1 MRTSTAHQL
10 LRLNREFYDTFAAD
24 FSASRS
30 RLQPGIMRALAALR
44 PYNSLLDVG
53 CGDGRVLA
61 ACQLHPPT
69 SHYLGVDFS
78 RQLLRKT
85 PTSPSCDFIYA
96 NLASP
101 GWASELPSIFE
112 ASVCFSVLHHIPGKR
127 RRLRLLREIF
137 TVLQPGARC
146 ALSVWQFLD
155 LPRLQRKIVPWD
167 QVGLTQNSVDT
178 GDFLLDWRRGGNGL
192 RYVHHFEQSELNALC
207 VRAGFH
213 VDKSFRS
220 DGESGALG
228 LYLLLRTDR

>member
-1 MRTSTAHQL
+1 MRTSTAQQL

-61 ACQLHPPT
+61 ARQLHTPT

-96 NLASP
+96 NLASR
-101 GWASELPSIFE
+101 GWASGLPSSFE

-127 RRLRLLREIF
+127 RRLRLLREII
-137 TVLQPGARC
+137 TALQPGARC
-146 ALSVWQFLD
+146 ALSVWQFLE
-155 LPRLQRKIVPWD
+155 LPRLRRKIVPWD
-167 QVGLTQNSVDT
+167 QVGLTQNAVDT

-192 RYVHHFEQSELNALC
+192 RYVHHFELAELNALC
-207 VRAGFH
+207 VHAGFH